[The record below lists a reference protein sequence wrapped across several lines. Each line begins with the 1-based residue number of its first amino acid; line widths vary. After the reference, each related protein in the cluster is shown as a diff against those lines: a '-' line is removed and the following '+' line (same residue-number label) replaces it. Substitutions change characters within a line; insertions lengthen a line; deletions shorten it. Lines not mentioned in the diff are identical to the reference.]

1 MKMKNNKLKRDK
13 YNIQLFINTNCSRM
27 ENDFAF
33 KDWTI
38 HILILYYLYTKSI
51 TKKKNYILISLTI
64 IITDTVYEYY
74 EMKTKLKI
82 KIKSNELELFYFD
95 FISYKF

>member
-1 MKMKNNKLKRDK
+1 
-13 YNIQLFINTNCSRM
+13 M

-51 TKKKNYILISLTI
+51 TKKKNYILISLAI
-64 IITDTVYEYY
+64 IITDMNIVYEYY
-74 EMKTKLKI
+74 EMETKLKI
-82 KIKSNELELFYFD
+82 KIKSNELELFYFH
-95 FISYKF
+95 KL